1 MKTNNEELRK
11 LQLIELDMLQELKR
25 ICEKHKIKYYIIG
38 GTLLGAK
45 RHGGFI
51 PWDDDID
58 VAMPRKD
65 YDYFIS
71 IAGKEL
77 KAPIK
82 VNHYTL
88 KGSDTTKYV
97 AGVVNPEVIVY
108 EDRATEFSQYVWI
121 DILPIDAL
129 PNSWLGEKIYKFRTY
144 YYRAL
149 SGFVNIDKI
158 RSIKRKWYEE
168 VLIKFARI
176 VPIGKMLNLTKIR
189 NKMDKMF
196 RSQNYAKADFVGT
209 FLGRYS
215 FHEVVPKSYFGEG
228 AMIDFEGIPFNAPEK
243 LEEYLTHMYGD
254 YMKLPP
260 EDKRKPHIVKVEYKN
275 ERKEE
280 K

>member
-1 MKTNNEELRK
+1 VKNINEELKK
-11 LQLIELDMLQELKR
+11 LQSIELDMLQELKK
-25 ICEKHKIKYYIIG
+25 ICTKHDLKYYIIG

-65 YDYFIS
+65 YDSFIS
-71 IAGKEL
+71 IAKKEL
-77 KAPIK
+77 VHPYKI
-82 VNHYTL
+82 NHYTL
-88 KGSDTTKYV
+88 EDSDPTKYV
-97 AGVVNPEVIVY
+97 AGVVNSDVIVY
-108 EDRATEFSQYVWI
+108 EDRASEFSQNLWI

-129 PNSWLGEKIYKFRTY
+129 PNSWLGMRMFKFRTY

-158 RSIKRKWYEE
+158 RNIKRKWYE
-168 VLIKFARI
+168 VALIKFAQI
-176 VPIGKMLNLTKIR
+176 IPIGKILNLFKIR
-189 NKMDKMF
+189 IKMDKMF
-196 RSQNYAKADFVGT
+196 RKQNYLKANFVGT
-209 FLGRYS
+209 FLGRYG

-228 AMIDFEGIPFNAPEK
+228 TMIEFEGIPFNAPEK

-254 YMKLPP
+254 YMQLPP
-260 EDKRKPHIVKVEYKN
+260 EDKRNPHIVKVEYKN
-275 ERKEE
+275 KRKEE